1 MLQWRRNLN
10 GQANLVGSGAIKI
23 VLGNNSLN
31 INNNATF
38 DDVEIYE
45 QNGTLSIKGAFIA
58 NRLRFFATGTGGMDV
73 NAQGSLTSPNAY
85 LYSYHGLITWNAQ
98 SKMNLHTPGQGDTF
112 AGLLIHMPWGNTNA
126 FILNGG
132 STSKLTGT
140 ILIPTSDVTYNG
152 NSGFEVHGQVI
163 G

>member
-1 MLQWRRNLN
+1 
-10 GQANLVGSGAIKI
+10 
-23 VLGNNSLN
+23 
-31 INNNATF
+31 
-38 DDVEIYE
+38 
-45 QNGTLSIKGAFIA
+45 
-58 NRLRFFATGTGGMDV
+58 MDV

-85 LYSYHGLITWNAQ
+85 LYSYRGLITWNAQ

-163 G
+163 GQTFKVNGSTDVDIWYDASENYSPGGDPTIELTK